1 MPTARSA
8 PVRLPARI
16 RWDRVGRIAM
26 LAVLCAILYLYVS
39 AGVSLLSSWRESKRD
54 NAQVVALARQNRALQ
69 RQRTVLT
76 GPGTM
81 QAEARRLGMVKPG
94 EQTYVVSGLPSN

>member
-1 MPTARSA
+1 
-8 PVRLPARI
+8 
-16 RWDRVGRIAM
+16 M

-54 NAQVVALARQNRALQ
+54 NAQVGALERQNRVL
-69 RQRTVLT
+69 RSRRTTLT

-94 EQTYVVSGLPSN
+94 EQTYVVSDLPSN